1 MRIMRAFMAAII
13 AVFALDA
20 FLAAG
25 AYAALEFKETGM
37 GFLVGKGLGNQVFT
51 VKAGSVTCTELE
63 IEKVAGSEA
72 ELNAEFQLAAVRYA
86 GCTTKGFFS
95 VKVRPFTIMYD
106 FNINGEV
113 RIEGETIVED
123 EGVNCK
129 VRIPGQR
136 LTAVEYVNKAGKVEI
151 VAKIAKVSTSGEGL
165 SVCTYASE
173 ANGTYN
179 GSSLVELPGFEIS
192 A

>member
-1 MRIMRAFMAAII
+1 MRIIRAFMAAII
-13 AVFALDA
+13 AAFVLGA

-37 GFLVGKGLGNQVFT
+37 GFLVGKALGNQVFV
-51 VKAGSVTCTELE
+51 VKAGTVTCTGLE

-72 ELNAEFQLAAVRYA
+72 ELNAEFQLAAVKYTGCSTA
-86 GCTTKGFFS
+86 GIIKVKPFS
-95 VKVRPFTIMYD
+95 IMYD
-106 FNINGEV
+106 FKINGEV

-123 EGVNCK
+123 EGTNCK
-129 VRIPGQR
+129 VRVPGQI
-136 LTAVEYVNKAGKVEI
+136 LSKVEYINKTGKVEI
-151 VAKIAKVSTSGEGL
+151 VANVSKISTSGEGIAA
-165 SVCTYASE
+165 CTYALE
-173 ANGTYN
+173 ANGTYK